1 VKQQNGGIRHDYK
14 AAFVVSPTRGRL
26 RLFVIGLSLPLVAT
40 ALILLGTPR
49 QQAPVRR
56 AEIAVEPAE
65 PLVVPSELPSFAID
79 LPVETLLDELT
90 SPEPPIEI
98 APEPPSAMLDLL
110 VKRGDTLEVLFR
122 RNGLSLTDLAAM
134 VALPDASGALKLLKP
149 GDRLEIAH
157 RDGQVLSLRRELD
170 EIKLLSIARGES
182 GFAAHT
188 IERAVDIRTTGA
200 HGEIRSSL
208 FEAGTAAGISD
219 RTTMDMAGIFEWD
232 IDFIQDVRV
241 ADTFTVIY
249 EELWRDGVKL
259 RDGQIVAAEFVNQGK
274 PFRAARFSDASGR
287 ASYYTPEGRSV
298 RKAFIRAPLNFTRIS
313 SNFNPSRRHPVL
325 NSIRAH
331 RGVDYA
337 APTGTPIRAAGDG
350 KVLFRGVQG
359 GYGNTIILQHGGNIT
374 TLYGHL
380 SRFGSAR
387 TGARVSQGDVIGY
400 VGSSGLA
407 TGPHLHYEYRVNG
420 VHRNP
425 RTVSLPPADPIA
437 AEQQTA
443 FLAATEPLWRQLDGY
458 TQQAPAAEQIVQ
470 DQPSAASETVHL
482 SSN

>member
-1 VKQQNGGIRHDYK
+1 LKPSTSGIRHDYK
-14 AAFVVSPTRGRL
+14 ENFVVPPKRRSRWA
-26 RLFVIGLSLPLVAT
+26 LFVLGLSLPLIGT

-49 QQAPVRR
+49 KPTPVRPVE
-56 AEIAVEPAE
+56 AVIEPLVEPA
-65 PLVVPSELPSFAID
+65 PPAQSLAVFDVSAPIVIELP
-79 LPVETLLDELT
+79 
-90 SPEPPIEI
+90 PII
-98 APEPPSAMLDLL
+98 APIEPPSVTLDLL

-134 VALPDASGALKLLKP
+134 VALPDAGAALKLLKP

-157 RDGQVLSLRRELD
+157 RDGQVVSLRRELD
-170 EIKLLSIARGES
+170 EIKLLSIARADT
-182 GFAAHT
+182 GFAANT
-188 IERAVDIRTTGA
+188 IEREVDIRVTGA
-200 HGEIRSSL
+200 HGEITSSL

-232 IDFIQDVRV
+232 IDFIQDVR
-241 ADTFTVIY
+241 DGDKFTVIY
-249 EELWRDGVKL
+249 EELWRDGIKL

-274 PFRAARFSDASGR
+274 SFRAARYVDASGR
-287 ASYYTPEGRSV
+287 SGYYTPEGRSV

-337 APTGTPIRAAGDG
+337 APTGTQVRAAGDG

-387 TGARVSQGDVIGY
+387 VGARVDQGDVIGY

-425 RTVSLPPADPIA
+425 RTVALPPADPIA
-437 AEQQTA
+437 AEQQAA
-443 FLAATEPLWRQLDGY
+443 FDAATQPLWRQLESY
-458 TQQAPAAEQIVQ
+458 TQTTITTQGVQAAATA
-470 DQPSAASETVHL
+470 DGTTLGLAAD
-482 SSN
+482 